1 MRTKTAP
8 TPLLGTSHHHPRY
21 SAAEA
26 ARWLAMPDS
35 TLRRWMTE
43 QARSAQH
50 PDGLDLIASTR
61 TEWCPRALSFVSLVA
76 AHNIRVMLS
85 HPSPEMGW
93 PLVRATAAR
102 CVDADDPCGL
112 ASRQF
117 GTRIGIWPFMD
128 NWAVPSGCD
137 WTGEVFGVEYAAS
150 GEPVALKLP
159 TGHTRYVMRVNPEIN
174 FGEPSFISGAAPLS
188 AVRSRYLAG
197 ESVED
202 LAADY
207 GTSADHIAAAFRVHY
222 EDRRH
227 TGAGLDLGR
236 WPLTPPALLSDAA
249 TATTAI

>member
-128 NWAVPSGCD
+128 NWAV
-137 WTGEVFGVEYAAS
+137 
-150 GEPVALKLP
+150 
-159 TGHTRYVMRVNPEIN
+159 RV
-174 FGEPSFISGAAPLS
+174 GL
-188 AVRSRYLAG
+188 RL
-197 ESVED
+197 
-202 LAADY
+202 
-207 GTSADHIAAAFRVHY
+207 
-222 EDRRH
+222 DRRGVRRRIRRQ
-227 TGAGLDLGR
+227 TAS
-236 WPLTPPALLSDAA
+236 LSR
-249 TATTAI
+249 